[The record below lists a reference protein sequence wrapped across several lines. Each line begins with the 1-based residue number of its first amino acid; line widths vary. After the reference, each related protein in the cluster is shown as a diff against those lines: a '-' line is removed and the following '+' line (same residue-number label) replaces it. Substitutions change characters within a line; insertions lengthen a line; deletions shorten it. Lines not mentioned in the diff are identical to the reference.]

1 LIKRLSF
8 SGRRTEKRTEPSLR
22 PTKKR
27 SGQPKNALK
36 NLTRAET
43 RVEIEA
49 AVARFLASGK
59 KIQIIAPGET
69 RLEQHLF
76 TKD

>member
-1 LIKRLSF
+1 MKRLFF
-8 SGRRTEKRTEPSLR
+8 SGRQTEKRTEPSLR
-22 PTKKR
+22 ETKKR

-36 NLTRAET
+36 NLTKAEI

-59 KIQIIAPGET
+59 KIQIIEPGET
-69 RLEQHLF
+69 KMEQHLF